1 MVDCLSTIVH
11 FPLSVTKHWNSFLLV
26 SRPMT
31 DWNLSEDDWVWI
43 GGIYLEAATLLNILV
58 AERLSVRSAGLDGI
72 DQNQPWRIDMVY

>member
-1 MVDCLSTIVH
+1 
-11 FPLSVTKHWNSFLLV
+11 
-26 SRPMT
+26 MT
-31 DWNLSEDDWVWI
+31 DWNLSEDHWVWI